1 MKTNLKQLTK
11 EELLLFVENLG
22 QKPYRSRQIINWI
35 YKKLA
40 TSINEMSDLSRNFR
54 DELNEIAFVSNL
66 NLLQKQVSN
75 DGARKFL
82 LELEDGETMESVL
95 IPNIRG
101 RNKFTLCISS
111 QVGCALGCRFCM
123 TGLLGLKR
131 NLRTLCISSQV
142 GCALGCR
149 FCMTGLLGL
158 KRNLRAYEIID
169 QIIIVNRL
177 INLNSIIPAALAKRG
192 TNGNFEIS
200 NIVFMGMGEPLN
212 NFNEVCRALRNI
224 TELMGFSRRKITVST
239 AGIIPGIRKLADTGP
254 AANIAVSLNA
264 ANDETRN
271 RIMPINKKY
280 HLKKLIKACKEFPLP
295 PNRRITFEYVLL
307 GGINDSGKDAL
318 LLVELIRGIKSKI
331 NLIPYNP
338 VHISTGFKKPPE
350 SRVLEFQ
357 KVLRKAGLTVI
368 IRKSKGADISAACG
382 QLRAGYK

>member
-35 YKKLA
+35 YKKHA
-40 TSINEMSDLSRNFR
+40 TSINEMSDLSRDFR
-54 DELNEIAFVSNL
+54 DELNEIAFMSNL
-66 NLLQKQVSN
+66 NLLQRQVSN

-82 LELEDGETMESVL
+82 FELEDGETMESVL

-101 RNKFTLCISS
+101 RNKF
-111 QVGCALGCRFCM
+111 
-123 TGLLGLKR
+123 
-131 NLRTLCISSQV
+131 TLCISSQV

-212 NFNEVCRALRNI
+212 NFNEVGRALRNI